1 MIRHIV
7 LLRFNDTLTPADLD
21 AIDAG
26 LGGLPASIATIATYT
41 FGRDLRLMDG
51 SWDYGIVADFAD
63 ADAWRTYDTHDEHN
77 RVRRELIA
85 PFLADRASVRFEL

>member
-1 MIRHIV
+1 
-7 LLRFNDTLTPADLD
+7 
-21 AIDAG
+21 
-26 LGGLPASIATIATYT
+26 
-41 FGRDLRLMDG
+41 MDG

>member
-7 LLRFNDTLTPADLD
+7 LLRFNDQITGADLD

-26 LGGLPASIATIATYT
+26 LRALPDRVDTVRTYSC
-41 FGRDLRLMDG
+41 GRDLRLADG
-51 SWDYGIVADFAD
+51 SWDYGIVADFDD
-63 ADAWRTYDTHDEHN
+63 AEGWRTYDTDDEHN

-85 PFLADRASVRFEL
+85 PFIADRASMRFSL